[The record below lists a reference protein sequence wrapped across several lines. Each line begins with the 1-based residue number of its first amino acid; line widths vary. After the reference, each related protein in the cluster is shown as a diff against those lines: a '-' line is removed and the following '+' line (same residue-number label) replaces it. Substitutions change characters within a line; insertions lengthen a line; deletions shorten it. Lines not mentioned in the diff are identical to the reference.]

1 MELNETKVG
10 DVGGERRPLAVDLYS
25 EVASVLTVRHL
36 VTPIQYL
43 EGFEPEDDAQR
54 AAHFLEAQGYDA
66 APVWRDGVPLG
77 RAWRAALGGGGLVG
91 DHLERISPSYVI
103 SASAPISHAMHWL
116 ASDPWLFVVEGRGF
130 IGIVTP
136 SDLNKQAVR
145 TYFYLLLGE
154 LEMRLGEAVRNFLP
168 DNEAVLSLVADDR
181 RGDIQRRLDEMRQG
195 DVDSDAVAALNLAD
209 LIRIGRETETI
220 RRMFGVESK
229 AHWDRLTKPIPDFR
243 HDIMHVVRPLIDDSS
258 GLERLIRRDDR
269 LRRLVGGD
277 EPYPKPL

>member
-1 MELNETKVG
+1 MEHDQTEAEG
-10 DVGGERRPLAVDLYS
+10 DASVRTPLSVDLYS

-43 EGFEPEDDAQR
+43 KGFELDDDAKE
-54 AAHFLEAQGYDA
+54 AASLLEARGYDA
-66 APVWRDGVPLG
+66 APVWRDDVPLG
-77 RAWRAALGGGGLVG
+77 RVWKEALSGGGIVR
-91 DHLERISPSYVI
+91 DHLELISPSYVI

-116 ASDPWLFVVEGRGF
+116 ASDRWLFVVEGRGF

-154 LEMRLGEAVRNFLP
+154 LEMRLGEAVRSVLP
-168 DNEAVLSLVADDR
+168 DNETVLSLVADDR
-181 RGDIQRRLDEMRQG
+181 REKIEDRLRILEEG
-195 DVDSDAVAALNLAD
+195 DVDSDAVAALDLAD
-209 LIRIGRETETI
+209 LVRIGRETESI
-220 RRMFGVESK
+220 RKMFGVESK
-229 AHWDRLTKPIPDFR
+229 SQWDRLTKPIPDFR

-269 LRRLVGGD
+269 LRQLVGAD
-277 EPYPKPL
+277 ERYPIPI